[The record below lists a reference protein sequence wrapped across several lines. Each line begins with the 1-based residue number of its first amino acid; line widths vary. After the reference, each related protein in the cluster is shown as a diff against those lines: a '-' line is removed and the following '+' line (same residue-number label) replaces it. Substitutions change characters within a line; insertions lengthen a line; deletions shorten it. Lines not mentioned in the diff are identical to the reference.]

1 MNNKEKISILFVCL
15 GNICRSPTA
24 DGIFRGL
31 VQRAGLHNRIEVD
44 SAGTGAWHVGNGPDP
59 RAQKAAAERGYDL
72 SMLRARQAIE
82 ADFHEFDLILAMDH
96 ANYSELMNL
105 QPSDS
110 KASLRLFLSYDPKS
124 GIDEV
129 PDPYYGGEDGFEQVL
144 DLVESAGEKLLADLI
159 KQHNL

>member
-1 MNNKEKISILFVCL
+1 MIKVLFVCL

-31 VQRAGLHNRIEVD
+31 VQRAGLQSRIEVD

-59 RAQKAAAERGYDL
+59 RTQRAAEERGYDL

-105 QPSDS
+105 QPNDS
-110 KASLRLFLSYDPKS
+110 KASLRLFLSYDPEA
-124 GIDEV
+124 GVEEV

-144 DLVESAGEKLLADLI
+144 DLVENAGEKLLADLI
-159 KQHNL
+159 QQHNL